1 MRKQWRQSANMQTSE
16 KSERETMNFENL
28 YETVAGNGNAR
39 GRVRLENEKLFS
51 VLLDDACEVKVY
63 DDIERVLIEVMSGK
77 KQVISFY
84 LDERNAYGFLAD
96 VLADEER
103 FIYKLGT
110 KGLRLGSVLSY
121 VLGSILVIFPS
132 LLIFSIWLSR
142 SGDMETPLYVYFA
155 LTGSFG
161 LLVLFGVFL
170 IVAAKRGTFHRD
182 VTFVDLVCFR
192 MELSFDRVEYVLP
205 NQMGIRVIDGER
217 SMEYTIFSMRECAR
231 EWYHR
236 HYGRSGTLFQ
246 KRSNRYIGDSLWN
259 PGKKSF
265 VCISDGNIEVK
276 FVIDIPA
283 DETTPA
289 YLQAKQQW
297 DDFVKKVQQAGWLLW
312 DK

>member
-51 VLLDDACEVKVY
+51 VFLDDACEVKVY

-96 VLADEER
+96 ILADEER
-103 FIYKLGT
+103 FIYKLGA
-110 KGLRLGSVLSY
+110 KGSRLGSVLSY

-265 VCISDGNIEVK
+265 ICISDGNIEVK

-283 DETTPA
+283 DETKPA

>member
-121 VLGSILVIFPS
+121 VLGSILVIFPL

-265 VCISDGNIEVK
+265 ICISDGNIEVK

>member
-39 GRVRLENEKLFS
+39 ECVRLENEKLFS
-51 VLLDDACEVKVY
+51 VFLDDACEVKVY

-265 VCISDGNIEVK
+265 ICISDGNIEVK

-283 DETTPA
+283 DETKPA